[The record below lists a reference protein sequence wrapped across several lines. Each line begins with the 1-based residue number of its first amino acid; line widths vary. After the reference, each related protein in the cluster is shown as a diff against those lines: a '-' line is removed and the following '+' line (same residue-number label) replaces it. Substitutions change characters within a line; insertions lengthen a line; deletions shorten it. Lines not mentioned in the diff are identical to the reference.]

1 MAAFQYTGR
10 KNTCREG
17 QVYNGSEQRKNLIR
31 TQEVMVL
38 ESGLNHMFWETL
50 AS

>member
-1 MAAFQYTGR
+1 MAAFQNTGW

-17 QVYNGSEQRKNLIR
+17 LVYNGSEQRKNLIR
-31 TQEVMVL
+31 THEVMVL
-38 ESGLNHMFWETL
+38 YMFWETL